1 MALKSMT
8 GFSRR
13 EGGQGGLSWYW
24 EVRTVN
30 GRGLDVRLRLPQ
42 GYDSIETKVREALK
56 RRLTRGSCQVTLTVR
71 RPDGAAEI
79 RLNEAAFAQVVEA
92 VSKAA
97 DLVDASSPSIDRL
110 LSIKGVLEFVE
121 PEEDEAVVAAQHE
134 AMLADLDAAID
145 GVIEARAREGQRL
158 EQVISGQID
167 EIEELSA
174 AVEGAPGRTPDAIG
188 LRLKEQ
194 VARLLESGAQL
205 DEQRL
210 HQEAVLLAAKA
221 DIREEIDRL
230 NAHVAAARELMSTE
244 EPVGRRLEFLAQEF
258 NREANTICSKSID
271 PQLTRDGL
279 TLKAV
284 IDRVREQVQNIE

>member
-13 EGGQGGLSWYW
+13 DGGQGDLTWYW
-24 EVRTVN
+24 ELRTVN

-42 GYDSIETKVREALK
+42 GYDAIEPKVREALK
-56 RRLTRGSCQVTLTVR
+56 TRLARGSCQVVLTVR

-79 RLNEAAFAQVVEA
+79 KLNDAAFAQVVQA
-92 VSKAA
+92 VSKAGGMI
-97 DLVDASSPSIDRL
+97 DAAPPSIDRL

-121 PEEDEAVVAAQHE
+121 PEEDEDAVARQHE

-145 GVIEARAREGQRL
+145 GAIAARAQEGQRL
-158 EQVISGQID
+158 EQAISGHVD
-167 EIEELSA
+167 EIERLSA
-174 AVEGAPGRTPDAIG
+174 AVEAAPGRTPEAIG
-188 LRLKEQ
+188 QRLREQ
-194 VARLLESGAQL
+194 VARLMESGAQL

-210 HQEAVLLAAKA
+210 HQEAVLLAARA
-221 DIREEIDRL
+221 DVREEIDRL
-230 NAHVAAARELMSTE
+230 NAHVAAARELLAAE

-258 NREANTICSKSID
+258 NREANTICSKSVD

-279 TLKAV
+279 ALKAV

>member
-13 EGGQGGLSWYW
+13 DGGRDGLSWYW

-42 GYDSIETKVREALK
+42 GYDSLETKVREVLK
-56 RRLTRGSCQVTLTVR
+56 TRLARGSCQVTLTAR
-71 RPDGAAEI
+71 RDEGAVEI

-92 VSKAA
+92 ASKAA
-97 DLVDASSPSIDRL
+97 GMVDAAPPSIDRL
-110 LSIKGVLEFVE
+110 MAIKGVLEFVE
-121 PEEDEAVVAAQHE
+121 PEEDEAVIAAQHE

-145 GVIEARAREGQRL
+145 DVIAARAREGQRL
-158 EQVISGQID
+158 EQVISDQID
-167 EIEELSA
+167 EIEELGA

-188 LRLKEQ
+188 ARLKEQ
-194 VARLLESGAQL
+194 LERLLDSGAQL

-230 NAHVAAARELMSTE
+230 NAHVAAARELLAAD

-279 TLKAV
+279 ALKAV